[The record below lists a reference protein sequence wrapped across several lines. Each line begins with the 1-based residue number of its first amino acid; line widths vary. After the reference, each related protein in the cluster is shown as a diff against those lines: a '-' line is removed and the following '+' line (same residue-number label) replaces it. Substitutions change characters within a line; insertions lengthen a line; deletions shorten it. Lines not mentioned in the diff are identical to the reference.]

1 MKVKHFKLKKELGLF
16 LATLY
21 GVGIILGAGIYF
33 LIGEGAGLA
42 GNSLWLAFVIGAIV
56 ASFTGLSYAELAGMY
71 PRDAAEYV
79 YTKKAFR
86 KESLAFVAQWI
97 MAFTVIVSGSAVALG
112 FGNYFSSMFGV
123 DPVLSGIGLILTLS
137 LLNYRGIRESS
148 KFNTVATFIE
158 MSGLLFI
165 IAIGLSFLGNV
176 NYFETPNNIG
186 LSAILPAATLV
197 FFAFIGF
204 EELANMSEEAKN
216 PKVIPK
222 AIVLSIIISTFLYV
236 LVSVSA
242 VSILNWQDLAQSET
256 PLASVASKVI
266 PQSAFW
272 ISVIALFST
281 SNTVLITLIVAS
293 RLIYGLA
300 CNNSLPRVCASV
312 GKRGTP
318 YVAISLVAFLAL
330 VAISIAGVSTIA
342 LLTTLGIFL
351 VYVFVNAAVIALRYR
366 EPRTKRPFRIPLS
379 IGKFPVLP
387 LIGLISSLFM
397 LFNFDYILIIFEIV
411 LILIGFGFYKIFNRG

>member
-1 MKVKHFKLKKELGLF
+1 MKVKHFKLKRELTLF

-33 LIGEGAGLA
+33 LIGEGVGIA
-42 GNSLWLAFVIGAIV
+42 GNALWLAFVIGAIV

-71 PRDAAEYV
+71 PKDAAEYV

-222 AIVLSIIISTFLYV
+222 AIVLSIIISTVLYI

-281 SNTVLITLIVAS
+281 S
-293 RLIYGLA
+293 
-300 CNNSLPRVCASV
+300 
-312 GKRGTP
+312 
-318 YVAISLVAFLAL
+318 
-330 VAISIAGVSTIA
+330 
-342 LLTTLGIFL
+342 
-351 VYVFVNAAVIALRYR
+351 
-366 EPRTKRPFRIPLS
+366 
-379 IGKFPVLP
+379 
-387 LIGLISSLFM
+387 
-397 LFNFDYILIIFEIV
+397 
-411 LILIGFGFYKIFNRG
+411 